1 VDKKSRSLLKSIF
14 VIVLVVIGG
23 YFLAWTSTF
32 LIVPLYSG
40 DPIAAWLW
48 SNMAL
53 LFSNIGITAHAPI
66 LYCFR

>member
-1 VDKKSRSLLKSIF
+1 MDKSSRSLLTSIF

-23 YFLAWTSTF
+23 YFLAWATTF
-32 LIVPLYSG
+32 LIVPLYFA

-66 LYCFR
+66 LYFFR